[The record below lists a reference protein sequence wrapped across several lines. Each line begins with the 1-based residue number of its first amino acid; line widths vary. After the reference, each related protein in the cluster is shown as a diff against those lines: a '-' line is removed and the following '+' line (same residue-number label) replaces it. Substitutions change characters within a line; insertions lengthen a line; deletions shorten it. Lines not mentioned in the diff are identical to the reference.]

1 MSTDPIA
8 ALLEHGSETGCVEI
22 SELNELADQLE
33 LGDDEITSLYEQL
46 EERGVDVRD
55 DCGREKAPSSTYVNG
70 DLATHTTDALQLFLN
85 EMARYPLLTAEEEV
99 ELAKLI
105 ERGDKAAKDRMVNS
119 NLRLVVSIAKKYQGH
134 GLSLL
139 DLIQEGI
146 IGLIRAVEKFDW
158 RRGYK
163 FSTYATWWIR
173 QAVQR
178 GVANKARTIRM
189 PVHIVDRE
197 RKMAKAE
204 RELHAKLGRAPTLQ
218 EIAKAAKL
226 PLKQVRD
233 VENAARA
240 VTSLD
245 RPVGSEGETS
255 LGELVSG
262 NEAPPEEELEVSLRQ
277 EALRRAVAELPDRE
291 QDVLKLRFGLNGD
304 PSPQSLEQIG
314 KTLGL
319 TRERVR
325 QIETEALKR
334 LAVSRELDALR
345 AA

>member
-8 ALLEHGSETGCVEI
+8 TLLEHGSETGCVEI

-46 EERGVDVRD
+46 EERGVDIRD

-158 RRGYK
+158 RRGFK

-178 GVANKARTIRM
+178 GVANKSRTIRI
-189 PVHIVDRE
+189 PVHIADRE
-197 RKMAKAE
+197 QRIARAE
-204 RELHAKLGRAPTLQ
+204 RTLAPKLGRQPT
-218 EIAKAAKL
+218 EEEVAKQAKL
-226 PLKQVRD
+226 PLKQVRE
-233 VENAARA
+233 VRQAARA
-240 VTSLD
+240 ITSLD
-245 RPVGSEGETS
+245 RPVGEGDAA
-255 LGELVSG
+255 LGDLFAAEG
-262 NEAPPEEELEVSLRQ
+262 AEPEE
-277 EALRRAVAELPDRE
+277 
-291 QDVLKLRFGLNGD
+291 
-304 PSPQSLEQIG
+304 
-314 KTLGL
+314 
-319 TRERVR
+319 
-325 QIETEALKR
+325 
-334 LAVSRELDALR
+334 
-345 AA
+345 